1 MERLL
6 RHHVGLTEVWQID
19 SPSARPLCRVP
30 VSSLI
35 YARALTDGFRDLED
49 SLGFR
54 VAPSRNT
61 EFRKRD
67 QVALST
73 SLYCKE
79 NWWHRVKPDTL
90 QL

>member
-6 RHHVGLTEVWQID
+6 RHHVGLTEVWQIN

-61 EFRKRD
+61 
-67 QVALST
+67 V
-73 SLYCKE
+73 
-79 NWWHRVKPDTL
+79 
-90 QL
+90 

>member
-6 RHHVGLTEVWQID
+6 RHHVGLTEVWQIN

-61 EFRKRD
+61 EHSDSESETRLRSALLYTAKRIGGI
-67 QVALST
+67 A
-73 SLYCKE
+73 
-79 NWWHRVKPDTL
+79 
-90 QL
+90 

>member
-54 VAPSRNT
+54 VAPSYSRNT
-61 EFRKRD
+61 DSESESRVRSALLYTAKRIGGI
-67 QVALST
+67 A
-73 SLYCKE
+73 
-79 NWWHRVKPDTL
+79 
-90 QL
+90 

>member
-6 RHHVGLTEVWQID
+6 RHHAGRMEVMQIN
-19 SPSARPLCRVP
+19 SPTARPLCRVP

-35 YARALTDGFRDLED
+35 CARALTDGFRDLED

-61 EFRKRD
+61 DSESESRLRSELLYTAKRIGGI
-67 QVALST
+67 V
-73 SLYCKE
+73 
-79 NWWHRVKPDTL
+79 
-90 QL
+90 